1 MKSALRCAHI
11 NKALRHFFPIL
22 NRVPRFS
29 RPVRES
35 LPLSEIEG
43 WGTAEASVRLA
54 SQSSFYHRGHL
65 GTEGGKSAAAFGIRV
80 PSDLQG
86 TSLDAAP

>member
-35 LPLSEIEG
+35 LPLSETKG
-43 WGTAEASVRLA
+43 GAFAWRRNLLRPGAP
-54 SQSSFYHRGHL
+54 HPHL
-65 GTEGGKSAAAFGIRV
+65 N
-80 PSDLQG
+80 
-86 TSLDAAP
+86 

>member
-43 WGTAEASVRLA
+43 WGFCLAAKPLAAWGSPSASKLVLPPEPSA
-54 SQSSFYHRGHL
+54 LLHRTL
-65 GTEGGKSAAAFGIRV
+65 RW
-80 PSDLQG
+80 
-86 TSLDAAP
+86 